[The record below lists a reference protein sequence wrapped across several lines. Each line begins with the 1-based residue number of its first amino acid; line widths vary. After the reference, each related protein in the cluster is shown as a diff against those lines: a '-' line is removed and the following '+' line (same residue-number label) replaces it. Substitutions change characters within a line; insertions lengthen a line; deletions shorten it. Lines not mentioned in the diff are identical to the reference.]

1 MGLRGVCI
9 CPTRSHALIGS
20 IDHDGSLSA
29 NHWRRGHIASEDHGW
44 FRHRPLTA
52 GSRKLSLMMP
62 DCYAP
67 LSHFRMKFEALR
79 AVGIFFSQRLHES
92 GNDGQDSLQRGQVA
106 VTSSAHYLL
115 TRPNNAQRKRIRT
128 PDLSG
133 SICRGILRRQS
144 GRDPP
149 LIHAAVVP
157 ELPGSLSRIDAGI
170 LPPGGFVPYAVHQS
184 VMDSTQ
190 RHRELIARLATQGPR
205 LQVAQMVGV

>member
-1 MGLRGVCI
+1 M
-9 CPTRSHALIGS
+9 
-20 IDHDGSLSA
+20 
-29 NHWRRGHIASEDHGW
+29 
-44 FRHRPLTA
+44 
-52 GSRKLSLMMP
+52 KL
-62 DCYAP
+62 
-67 LSHFRMKFEALR
+67 ETLR

-115 TRPNNAQRKRIRT
+115 TRPNNAQRQRIRT

-157 ELPGSLSRIDAGI
+157 ELPGSLGRIDAGI
-170 LPPGGFVPYAVHQS
+170 LPPGGFIAYAVHQAM
-184 VMDSTQ
+184 MDATEWD
-190 RHRELIARLATQGPR
+190 REFVARLATQGPR
-205 LQVAQMVGV
+205 LQEPKMMRVGRFATTEEAGLLGDIAKVRLVAITAGSGNR